1 MPLARSR
8 GASVCGVFIHARVY
22 QTDVWSHL
30 SYSVKGDSQ
39 NFSKNVRASFHPTT
53 VAGRPAPPLPKR
65 TPSRGILR
73 QFLKPGDIF
82 PPGAREQGLQGR
94 VALLQGLQI
103 DLLVVGSAVLPAAEQ
118 DANRFESQGPDGG
131 VMRLPSAHLQL
142 VIGTGPVGLGDGVPV
157 ETVKGLTVNVGTIQT
172 TG

>member
-118 DANRFESQGPDGG
+118 DANPFESQGPDGG
-131 VMRLPSAHLQL
+131 VGRRTTPP
-142 VIGTGPVGLGDGVPV
+142 TGPWRANSVAHRSRPEQGAAGVRPLRRRGIRV
-157 ETVKGLTVNVGTIQT
+157 R
-172 TG
+172 